1 MSYAIFTG
9 LAEVFVAHTVKK
21 DKVRFPH
28 TSIFINNVLTVKS
41 RYEYLRLFSS
51 NTYNNTRKVR
61 ESILHQINYPL
72 HSKQCKIRELYFRD
86 RYCIL
91 AISRVV

>member
-9 LAEVFVAHTVKK
+9 LAEVFVAHRVKK

-41 RYEYLRLFSS
+41 RYEYIRLFSS
-51 NTYNNTRKVR
+51 KHV
-61 ESILHQINYPL
+61 
-72 HSKQCKIRELYFRD
+72 
-86 RYCIL
+86 
-91 AISRVV
+91 